1 MKEHVKA
8 KHMKVQVAGCD
19 HVGLLAE
26 NVMEQLAVWPG
37 DTIVLSDQG
46 KNLTLLVESGLV
58 LLTLSFGIDS
68 TPVLLLVSST
78 ASARSRDEDL
88 C

>member
-37 DTIVLSDQG
+37 HTIVLSDQG
-46 KNLTLLVESGLV
+46 FLWNQGWCCL
-58 LLTLSFGIDS
+58 
-68 TPVLLLVSST
+68 P
-78 ASARSRDEDL
+78 
-88 C
+88 